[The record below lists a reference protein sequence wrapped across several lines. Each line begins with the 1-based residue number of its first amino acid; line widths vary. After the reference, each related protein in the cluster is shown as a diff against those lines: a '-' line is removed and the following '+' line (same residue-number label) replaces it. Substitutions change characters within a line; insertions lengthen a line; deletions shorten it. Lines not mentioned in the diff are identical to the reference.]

1 MTDHEQRQL
10 VTPVCFTL
18 ASVILAAILIHDA
31 VEIDAGQLKSSVR
44 VTGGRNAMM
53 AAGVRALAE
62 MLGLAGSIAV
72 AVGLVLAMALWV
84 GLGYRKI
91 VRARGALVTSA
102 GR

>member
-31 VEIDAGQLKSSVR
+31 VEIDAGQLKSTR

-62 MLGLAGSIAV
+62 MLGLAGSIAF
-72 AVGLVLAMALWV
+72 AVGLVLAMGLWV
-84 GLGYRKI
+84 ALGYRRI
-91 VRARGALVTSA
+91 VQARTGALQVPM
-102 GR
+102 G

>member
-31 VEIDAGQLKSSVR
+31 VEIDAGQLKSSTR
-44 VTGGRNAMM
+44 VTGRNAMM

-62 MLGLAGSIAV
+62 MLGLAGSIAFG
-72 AVGLVLAMALWV
+72 VGLVLAMGLWV
-84 GLGYRKI
+84 ALGYRRV
-91 VRARGALVTSA
+91 VRARGVLVTSA

>member
-18 ASVILAAILIHDA
+18 ASVILAAILVHDA
-31 VEIDAGQLKSSVR
+31 VEIDAGQLKSSTR

-62 MLGLAGSIAV
+62 MLGLAGSIAFG
-72 AVGLVLAMALWV
+72 VGLVLAMVLWV
-84 GLGYRKI
+84 ALGYRKI
-91 VRARGALVTSA
+91 VHARGVLVTSA